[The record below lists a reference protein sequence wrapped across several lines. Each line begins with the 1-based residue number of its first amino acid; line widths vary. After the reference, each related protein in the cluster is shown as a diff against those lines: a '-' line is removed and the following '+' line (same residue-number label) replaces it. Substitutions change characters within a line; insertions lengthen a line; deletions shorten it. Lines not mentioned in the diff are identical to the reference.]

1 MNARLVAACVF
12 AAVLLGAGPSP
23 APESAPKARIDI
35 EKVTCGDLKAAS
47 PLDRAAIVMFYWGY
61 AAAKAGATSFKTGV
75 LENATDALM
84 HECAGN
90 ASETVVNA
98 IGRINVKA
106 F

>member
-1 MNARLVAACVF
+1 MNVRLVAACVF

-23 APESAPKARIDI
+23 APPARIDI
-35 EKVTCGDLKAAS
+35 GKVTCGDLRAAS

-75 LENATDALM
+75 LESATDALM
-84 HECAGN
+84 NECSAN
-90 ASETVVNA
+90 ASETVLTA
-98 IGRINVKA
+98 MGRLNVKT